1 MTNKKGVSNMV
12 KTKQLNTKDLSGLV
26 YVVYNPAFYNLIKV
40 GETSFNEFEK
50 RGLNNTS
57 VPEDFEVLALFDC
70 VDRKA
75 VEAAAHKAFNDYRH
89 RASSGR
95 LTEFFFADK
104 VKDIIAFISNL
115 PGVKKRNPRQGMR
128 KVNCSFTALNIPVGS
143 KIYFN
148 NQKDPEHTAIVHS
161 DKKIQ
166 YKGKIVTVS
175 QAAIAEVGNSVN
187 GWLAFYYNNK
197 PLKERQK

>member
-1 MTNKKGVSNMV
+1 MTNKKEVSNMV

-26 YVVYNPAFYNLIKV
+26 YVVYNPAFYNLVKV

-75 VEAAAHKAFNDYRH
+75 VEAAAHKAFNNYRH

-104 VKDIIAFISNL
+104 ANDIITSFKEGNFDANNGSELSVADFIADEKAVVEENIEYEELKKDI
-115 PGVKKRNPRQGMR
+115 
-128 KVNCSFTALNIPVGS
+128 C
-143 KIYFN
+143 
-148 NQKDPEHTAIVHS
+148 VHVLFRGL
-161 DKKIQ
+161 IQ
-166 YKGKIVTVS
+166 
-175 QAAIAEVGNSVN
+175 Q
-187 GWLAFYYNNK
+187 
-197 PLKERQK
+197 